1 MEIPHEFFL
10 NTPGNSTF
18 CLIDLW
24 NFHML
29 FLQYLWKFHVLKC
42 SMYDVLEQLN
52 LSIIWTEI
60 AKLRHLFAALFRNII
75 HTIQW
80 NEIGQQ

>member
-10 NTPGNSTF
+10 STPENSIF
-18 CLIDLW
+18 CLIDHW

-29 FLQYLWKFHVLKC
+29 FLQYLWKFHDLKY

-52 LSIIWTEI
+52 LSIMWTEI
-60 AKLRHLFAALFRNII
+60 AKLRHLFAPSVLNII

-80 NEIGQQ
+80 NEIAQQ